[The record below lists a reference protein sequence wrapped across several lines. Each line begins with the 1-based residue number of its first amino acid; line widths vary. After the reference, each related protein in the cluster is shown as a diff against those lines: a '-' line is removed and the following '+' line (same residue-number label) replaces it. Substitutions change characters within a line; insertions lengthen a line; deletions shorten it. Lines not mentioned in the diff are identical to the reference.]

1 LSNLILLKVQS
12 YLAQLQVGGG
22 DGIKSSSLDNFFK
35 AANKTLTRQLS
46 PERKDKEFR
55 LYMSNLGRA
64 GCTLQAE
71 KFKYKKEPSPY
82 SNRFRNLYGDL
93 VEAAAIAL
101 MREAGVNIIEEQ
113 KWVTL
118 QIAEQEIRG
127 GLDLIIDEGDGPKIY
142 DVKSASSYMFQ
153 KYSEANL
160 GSLWRDGDLFGYVT
174 QIYLYAKAT
183 GHPVG
188 GLIVINKESGEWCV
202 VEPPQNEDD
211 LRLKALSRAVENV
224 LRIKNETEFR
234 KDFEEEPEVYRKKP
248 TGNMVLPF
256 ACQMCDF
263 KGHCWP
269 DYKLVPQV
277 VSSGDRPKLVY
288 YTKIV
293 TEKDDGKES

>member
-1 LSNLILLKVQS
+1 MSNLILLKVQS
-12 YLAQLQVGGG
+12 YLAQLQIGEGEGV
-22 DGIKSSSLDNFFK
+22 KSSSLDNFFR

-46 PERKDKEFR
+46 PERKNKEFR

-64 GCTLQAE
+64 GCVLQAE
-71 KFKYKKEPSPY
+71 KLGYKKEPSPY

-93 VEAAAIAL
+93 TEAAAIAI
-101 MREAGVNIIEEQ
+101 MREAGVNILEEQ
-113 KWVTL
+113 KWVQL
-118 QIAEQEIRG
+118 QIAGEEIRG

-153 KYSEANL
+153 KYSESNL
-160 GSLWRDGDLFGYVT
+160 GSLQRDGDLFGYVT
-174 QIYLYAKAT
+174 QIYLYSKAT

-202 VEPPQNEDD
+202 VEPPQDESEVR
-211 LRLKALSRAVENV
+211 LRALSKAVENV
-224 LRIKNETEFR
+224 LRIKNETEFTR
-234 KDFEEEPEVYRKKP
+234 DFEEEPEVYRKKP
-248 TGNMVLPF
+248 TGNMVLSFP
-256 ACQMCDF
+256 CQMCDF

-269 DYKLVPQV
+269 DYQLKPQV

-293 TEKDDGKES
+293 TEKEDDSI